1 MPDKLTAH
9 ITHTQKCVLQELENG
24 KTPKI
29 PHCLKNNKEFWAKAC
44 QLKQT
49 PAVKAHLLRSLMMNP
64 LPKSLVKPPFP
75 ALPIRLWVYSFRR
88 EDIPTMLNL
97 HNPDSIESFVQALTV
112 YYRLMFLLQ
121 YESKEI
127 PGRLLPFLYSA
138 PYSLKDYNL
147 LQKFRNCKSIE
158 AIAVTIHQEPIHQP
172 LQAKRPQSLP
182 NLQSTDELKQ
192 RRIALLKRQIEDLK
206 EQLVRNNT
214 HWHSCSMQLI
224 RDLVN
229 QMKHTPVIGMKALR
243 LVFRYM
249 EQIDSVAVRTNSN
262 IELLTFLLQTI
273 KDDTESVFNL
283 FSLHFQRCDQT
294 K

>member
-9 ITHTQKCVLQELENG
+9 VTHTQTCVLQELENG
-24 KTPKI
+24 ETPKI
-29 PHCLKNNKEFWAKAC
+29 PYCLKNNKEFWAKAC

-49 PAVKAHLLRSLMMNP
+49 PSVKAHLLRSLMMNP

-75 ALPIRLWVYSFRR
+75 ALAIRLWVYSFRR
-88 EDIPTMLNL
+88 EDVPTMLNL
-97 HNPDSIESFVQALTV
+97 SNPDGIESFVQALTV
-112 YYRLMFLLQ
+112 YYRLLFLLQ
-121 YESKEI
+121 FESKEI

-147 LQKFRNCKSIE
+147 LQAFRNCKSIE
-158 AIAVTIHQEPIHQP
+158 EIAVTIHRQPIHQIS
-172 LQAKRPQSLP
+172 QAKRPESLP
-182 NLQSTDELKQ
+182 SLPSTDELKQ

-206 EQLVRNNT
+206 EQLVRNNS

-224 RDLVN
+224 RDLVK
-229 QMKHTPVIGMKALR
+229 QMKPTPDLGMKALR

-262 IELLTFLLQTI
+262 IDLLTFLLQTL
-273 KDDTESVFNL
+273 KEDSESVFKL
-283 FSLHFQRCDQT
+283 FSLHFERCDQ
-294 K
+294 KE